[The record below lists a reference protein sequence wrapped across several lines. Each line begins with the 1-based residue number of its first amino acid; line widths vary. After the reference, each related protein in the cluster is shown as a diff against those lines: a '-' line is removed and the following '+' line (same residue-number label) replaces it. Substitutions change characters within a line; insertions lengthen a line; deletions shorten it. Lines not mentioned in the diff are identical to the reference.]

1 MGGGVVGSAV
11 GITFSSGE
19 TPASDTPR
27 LLPEKMFTSLTKK
40 ETNTIRL
47 KKKKQKT
54 ATKILQQMRN
64 RKRKANGQGS
74 FSCYLL
80 SVHL

>member
-47 KKKKQKT
+47 KEKK
-54 ATKILQQMRN
+54 TKNSDKNLA
-64 RKRKANGQGS
+64 ANEK
-74 FSCYLL
+74 
-80 SVHL
+80 

>member
-54 ATKILQQMRN
+54 TKKTKKKTKSDKNLA
-64 RKRKANGQGS
+64 ANEK
-74 FSCYLL
+74 
-80 SVHL
+80 

>member
-47 KKKKQKT
+47 KKKK
-54 ATKILQQMRN
+54 TKNSDKNLAEN
-64 RKRKANGQGS
+64 EK
-74 FSCYLL
+74 
-80 SVHL
+80 

>member
-40 ETNTIRL
+40 ETNTIRVEE
-47 KKKKQKT
+47 KK
-54 ATKILQQMRN
+54 TKNSTKVLQQMRN

-80 SVHL
+80 SVHF

>member
-1 MGGGVVGSAV
+1 MGGGVVGSTV

-47 KKKKQKT
+47 KKKNKKQRQK
-54 ATKILQQMRN
+54 
-64 RKRKANGQGS
+64 
-74 FSCYLL
+74 SC
-80 SVHL
+80 SK

>member
-11 GITFSSGE
+11 GITFSAGD

-47 KKKKQKT
+47 REKKIQGQKL
-54 ATKILQQMRN
+54 A
-64 RKRKANGQGS
+64 ANETERGK
-74 FSCYLL
+74 
-80 SVHL
+80 